1 MHENRETSLVSVR
14 ETAADRRAKVRRKA
28 RAHAGEESDRGVLPM
43 NRPNKESQLSAE
55 GGEGSPRIKENA
67 SPTHTSPTQSG
78 EHVTQGLAGVRQA
91 ALTLASKIRAVC
103 GKSARADLCG
113 GHRATDVPTATPEGY
128 LSPDTDPVP
137 PHHPTDPQDCPACR
151 HFGKISRSCN
161 YLRQLHGRPLPGH
174 PARLLDCPD
183 CRNLG
188 YISPTCHYTLKE
200 PQ

>member
-1 MHENRETSLVSVR
+1 MSRERNTPGRPTGNERRRPHERRRYASRRIGPARSKSHGTPRNFMHENRETSLVSVR

-103 GKSARADLCG
+103 GKSARTDLCG
-113 GHRATDVPTATPEGY
+113 GHRATDVPTATPHFCRPPRRRAWR
-128 LSPDTDPVP
+128 LS
-137 PHHPTDPQDCPACR
+137 R
-151 HFGKISRSCN
+151 H
-161 YLRQLHGRPLPGH
+161 
-174 PARLLDCPD
+174 
-183 CRNLG
+183 
-188 YISPTCHYTLKE
+188 
-200 PQ
+200 